1 MLTRH
6 MKITITIT
14 EYVPYTT
21 AKAVAEASISAEEI
35 DQARF
40 DVLGETV
47 KRLRADVDRRVAEEM
62 ERRGIVLGEDGLRL
76 ERPQQAHFQRITRQ
90 DAPI

>member
-1 MLTRH
+1 
-6 MKITITIT
+6 MKITIKIT

-21 AKAVAEASISAEEI
+21 TKVVSEASISAEEI
-35 DQARF
+35 DQ

-62 ERRGIVLGEDGLRL
+62 ERRGIVLGADGLRL

-90 DAPI
+90 DAPIC